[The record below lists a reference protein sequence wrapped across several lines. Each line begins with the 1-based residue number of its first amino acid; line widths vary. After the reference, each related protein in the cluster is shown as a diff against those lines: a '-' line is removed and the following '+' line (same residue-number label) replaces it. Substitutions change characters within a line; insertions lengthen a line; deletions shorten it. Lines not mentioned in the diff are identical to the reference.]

1 MKKIY
6 TIIAVIILITIL
18 IVLSLFNNN
27 VQVGT
32 NTNAIYQS
40 SQLFTS
46 RELEQSVNTSTAKK
60 YEVNDEENI
69 SITTEG
75 IYQISGSA
83 KNVTIYVEAGD
94 SDKVQLVL
102 DNLSIINDNT
112 PSIYVKTAD
121 KVFVTS
127 NGTNSLKVSET
138 LASDSTDNINAVIFS
153 KQDIVFNGTGTLN
166 IDSTANGITG
176 KDDLKITGGT
186 YNINSAAVAI
196 RANDSIRIADGTLN
210 LNAGTDGLHAENSSD
225 DTLGYVYIAKG
236 KITINATDD
245 CIHGTSVVQID
256 DGTIKLDGAEGIEGT
271 YIQINGGTFNISAS
285 GDGINAGSK
294 SNSYKVTIE
303 IAGGEINIVIA
314 SGDTDGIDSNGDIIV
329 SGGTINITGEGAF
342 DYDGS
347 ATFTNGTIIIN
358 GNKVDSIP
366 KSTQ

>member
-60 YEVNDEENI
+60 YEVNDGENI

-112 PSIYVKTAD
+112 PSI
-121 KVFVTS
+121 
-127 NGTNSLKVSET
+127 
-138 LASDSTDNINAVIFS
+138 
-153 KQDIVFNGTGTLN
+153 
-166 IDSTANGITG
+166 
-176 KDDLKITGGT
+176 
-186 YNINSAAVAI
+186 
-196 RANDSIRIADGTLN
+196 
-210 LNAGTDGLHAENSSD
+210 
-225 DTLGYVYIAKG
+225 
-236 KITINATDD
+236 
-245 CIHGTSVVQID
+245 
-256 DGTIKLDGAEGIEGT
+256 
-271 YIQINGGTFNISAS
+271 
-285 GDGINAGSK
+285 
-294 SNSYKVTIE
+294 
-303 IAGGEINIVIA
+303 
-314 SGDTDGIDSNGDIIV
+314 
-329 SGGTINITGEGAF
+329 
-342 DYDGS
+342 
-347 ATFTNGTIIIN
+347 
-358 GNKVDSIP
+358 
-366 KSTQ
+366 

>member
-46 RELEQSVNTSTAKK
+46 RELEQSVNTSSAKK
-60 YEVNDEENI
+60 YVVTDGENI

-75 IYQISGSA
+75 VYQISGSA

-138 LASDSTDNINAVIFS
+138 LASDSDIFFSLHILTPGKNRRESPKSILNMRPS
-153 KQDIVFNGTGTLN
+153 K
-166 IDSTANGITG
+166 
-176 KDDLKITGGT
+176 
-186 YNINSAAVAI
+186 
-196 RANDSIRIADGTLN
+196 
-210 LNAGTDGLHAENSSD
+210 E
-225 DTLGYVYIAKG
+225 YVL
-236 KITINATDD
+236 TP
-245 CIHGTSVVQID
+245 
-256 DGTIKLDGAEGIEGT
+256 
-271 YIQINGGTFNISAS
+271 INGEVEDEVGRGHQVELFLNNKYKGRYIIESNEKNIR
-285 GDGINAGSK
+285 
-294 SNSYKVTIE
+294 
-303 IAGGEINIVIA
+303 EIN
-314 SGDTDGIDSNGDIIV
+314 
-329 SGGTINITGEGAF
+329 
-342 DYDGS
+342 
-347 ATFTNGTIIIN
+347 
-358 GNKVDSIP
+358 
-366 KSTQ
+366 